1 MRKCKCEKQRS
12 EGKRDANSREDT
24 LIYPV
29 VSIGTKP
36 PLVHVG
42 RPPRHSKAKHWDS
55 SDHHLALGHKRHTG
69 KQRLSAP
76 SHQDK
81 ITATVSL
88 GHHGTIFT
96 TELLHQGGG
105 LLFPRTKCRHHS
117 TLSRRVIDMYTCLAS
132 AKTSLRLALSRTKP
146 IQVHKVLSQSLS
158 QARYSTKHF

>member
-1 MRKCKCEKQRS
+1 M
-12 EGKRDANSREDT
+12 DLSRG
-24 LIYPV
+24 I
-29 VSIGTKP
+29 
-36 PLVHVG
+36 G
-42 RPPRHSKAKHWDS
+42 RPKANPSPRWPATRAING
-55 SDHHLALGHKRHTG
+55 LAPGLSRSPSCTRPPRHTG

-81 ITATVSL
+81 VTATISL

-96 TELLHQGGG
+96 TELLHKGGG

-117 TLSRRVIDMYTCLAS
+117 TPSRRVIDMYTCLAS

-146 IQVHKVLSQSLS
+146 IQVHKALSQSLS